1 MSKQIL
7 RGLTMIAL
15 ILTVAFVNAVVTA
28 NAQNRLRL
36 SADIPFEFT
45 VGSKTLP
52 AGSYTIRPV
61 TDNGE
66 VLVIS
71 NREQNLSVVRMSTDT
86 VKKHNNKVC
95 LVFHRYGGQSFLS
108 EMWAGESTGKIFAKS
123 RQQRAIEREIATLA
137 AKTDF
142 ASSGYE
148 IVEVVAVLK

>member
-15 ILTVAFVNAVVTA
+15 ILTVAFVSAVVSA

-36 SADIPFEFT
+36 SAEIPFEFT

-52 AGSYTIRPV
+52 AGSYTVRPV
-61 TDNGE
+61 TENGE

-71 NREQNLSVVRMSTDT
+71 NRDQNISVLRLSSDT
-86 VKKHNNKVC
+86 VKKHNTKVC

-108 EMWAGESTGKIFAKS
+108 EMWAGEATGKIFAKS
-123 RQQRAIEREIATLA
+123 KQQRAIEREMATLA

-142 ASSGYE
+142 ASSGYY